1 MEILRDLILVLIPA
15 LLVGAAVYFL
25 LKMHI
30 KSEADRRELEVKTER
45 MKMISPVR
53 LQAYERVVLLLERIT
68 PSQLIMR
75 NIQQGMNARE
85 LQQALIGNIRQEY
98 DHNLSQQLYISSNAW
113 ELVKNAREA
122 LISAINTASENLK
135 EDATATDLAQLIF
148 QDELNSEGSTLY
160 KALEYLKK
168 EARELF

>member
-25 LKMHI
+25 LRTDL
-30 KSEADRRELEVKTER
+30 KSEADRRALENKTER
-45 MKMISPVR
+45 MKLISPVR
-53 LQAYERVVLLLERIT
+53 LQAYERIVLLLERIT

-75 NIQQGMNARE
+75 NIQHGMNARE

-98 DHNLSQQLYISSNAW
+98 DHNHSQQHYNSSNAW
-113 ELVKNAREA
+113 ELVENARKA
-122 LISAINTASENLK
+122 LISAINAASESLK

-160 KALEYLKK
+160 KALEYLKN

>member
-25 LKMHI
+25 LKI
-30 KSEADRRELEVKTER
+30 YLKRDEDRRAVEYKTER

-53 LQAYERVVLLLERIT
+53 LQAYERIVLLLERIT

-122 LISAINTASENLK
+122 LISAINTASESLK

>member
-1 MEILRDLILVLIPA
+1 MELLRDLILILVPA
-15 LLVGAAVYFL
+15 ALVGLAVYFL
-25 LKMHI
+25 LKNFT
-30 KSEADRRELEVKTER
+30 KAEAERRELESKIER
-45 MKMISPVR
+45 MKLISPVR

-75 NIQQGMNARE
+75 NIGAGMSARE
-85 LQQALIGNIRQEY
+85 MQKALIDNIRQEF

-113 ELVKNAREA
+113 ELVKNTRES
-122 LISAINTASENLK
+122 LISAINTAAENLNEK
-135 EDATATDLAQLIF
+135 ATATDLAQLIF
-148 QDELNSEGSTLY
+148 EDELSSEGSILY